1 MFENGRFGEAKEKF
15 KLANTPKTIA
25 GFSVEKGEMEEEE
38 RGRGNDSLAVDL
50 FP

>member
-1 MFENGRFGEAKEKF
+1 MEKRKKNF
-15 KLANTPKTIA
+15 NWQTRERKTIA